1 MGFRLDGVGLTH
13 ANGFTALADVSLAAA
28 RGERIAVIGPSGAGK
43 TTLLRLLGAALRPTD
58 GVLSLLD
65 ADPWALPAGEL
76 RGLRARI
83 GVVHQA
89 PPLPQR
95 QRVVTAVLA
104 GRLGQWPLWRSVASL
119 VYPLD
124 IAGARAAL
132 TRLDLGDRL
141 FERCDR
147 ISGGQLQRV
156 GIARVLYQQ
165 PNLVLADEPVSAL
178 DPALARQAVRV
189 LVQDATARSAT
200 LVASLHAVD
209 LALAEFPRVV
219 GVRDG
224 RIAFDLPTTEVSET
238 RLRELYAS
246 EGAELPT
253 LANEAR
259 FAAHAVDT
267 PPPVTGA
274 RCR

>member
-1 MGFRLDGVGLTH
+1 MGFRLEGVGLTH
-13 ANGFTALADVSLAAA
+13 ANGFTALAGVSLAAA

-132 TRLDLGDRL
+132 ARLDLGDRL
-141 FERCDR
+141 FDRCDR